1 MFNDNIATALAA
13 YLQSS
18 FSDPH
23 TAHCHLVGNGPVA
36 AFEEKIANWYGA
48 KHALCVDSVTNGLM
62 YLCLSTGLRNREI
75 ATSPLS
81 YGATIAGAMWL
92 GNTFHFTAL
101 DPTLNLDPQSLRDIL
116 LRHPKIKAVFAVDF
130 AGIPHDVRGIREVC
144 DEFGVWYFADA
155 AQSLGAITHGEPAS
169 SLADAWVVSFS
180 PGKTLSC
187 GEGAAIL
194 TNDTELYNELVLL
207 TQHPHRM
214 KRDVRLGAA
223 HELGLNGRMNP
234 MAAIVGNE
242 TFEAAMEATLRR
254 QKRLLKLYRT
264 TDQYES
270 VVPWN
275 FDRQRLRPA
284 FYHIPMTVR
293 DPALFQQEFTETAHY
308 QASKATFVTLPE
320 QLRRFGEKSAVRST
334 DHESEVV
341 AKLSE
346 LYLLHEIIQK
356 PKHHGTF

>member
-1 MFNDNIATALAA
+1 MLMYNNNIAITLAT

-36 AFEEKIANWYGA
+36 AFEEKIANWYEA
-48 KHALCVDSVTNGLM
+48 KHALCVDSATNGLL
-62 YLCLSTGLRNREI
+62 YLCLSAGLRNREI

-101 DPTLNLDPQSLRDIL
+101 DPTMNLDPQSLRDIL
-116 LRHPKIKAVFAVDF
+116 RRHPKIKAVLAVDF
-130 AGIPHDVRGIREVC
+130 AGIPHDVHGIREVC
-144 DEFGVWYFADA
+144 NEFGVWYFADA
-155 AQSLGAITHGEPAS
+155 AQSLGATTHGVPAS

-194 TNDTELYNELVLL
+194 TDNTELYNELILL

-214 KRDVRLGAA
+214 KRDVLLGAA

-242 TFEAAMEATLRR
+242 TFEVAMEATLRR

-264 TDQYES
+264 IDQYES
-270 VVPWN
+270 VVPWGL
-275 FDRQRLRPA
+275 DRQRIRPA
-284 FYHIPMTVR
+284 FYHIPLTIR
-293 DPALFQQEFTETAHY
+293 DHALFQQEFTETANY
-308 QASKATFVTLPE
+308 QAARATFVPLPE
-320 QLRRFGEKSAVRST
+320 QLQRFGKKSAVKST
-334 DHESEVV
+334 DHEDEMV
-341 AKLSE
+341 AKLSK
-346 LYLLHEIIQK
+346 LYLLHEKIQK
-356 PKHHGTF
+356 T